1 MQRITSRLSKYIS
14 FCVLFIVIGLLLISM
29 PIQRAAAQGI
39 ESKGLT
45 LSPLRTELNIMPGTL
60 SDGVLITTN
69 STDKPIVVQLS
80 AEEFSVVNQQYD
92 YSFSSE
98 SGIAKW
104 VKFASNNINLAAGES
119 KQVSFSIAVP
129 LNAEPGGRY
138 LSLFASTDISDNDI
152 NSRQRVASLLYITV
166 DGNVIRDGNL
176 ISLTSPWAI
185 SGDNMWSMT
194 LQNTGTTHFRS
205 RYNAVI
211 KNILFDGEVANVS
224 GDALVLPGTVRVVS
238 DKMPMPQFPGLY
250 KVIYTIGLG
259 DKPAIVETRWLIYM
273 PLWATIIIVICIIFI
288 ILALLRKTKKY

>member
-92 YSFSSE
+92 YSFD
-98 SGIAKW
+98 SGSDIAKW